1 MDIFNEENNTA
12 SDIEFYLITLDI
24 VMRNTVIPKILSYFE
39 GRNFFTRTSIFNVRR
54 LEECRWFPARL

>member
-24 VMRNTVIPKILSYFE
+24 VMRNTQIIPKILSYFGE
-39 GRNFFTRTSIFNVRR
+39 DFFTKDINI
-54 LEECRWFPARL
+54 